1 MDLALAVLFG
11 TMQGIAY
18 KAAAQAGCRRFHIIA
33 VERSVIVLI
42 MALYSLKSAG
52 FELNTTVALI
62 GLAAG
67 ICVFV
72 ARWLL
77 LKALAIGSAGT
88 TWAMLQLSIS
98 IPVLASI
105 FLWGE
110 IPRFHQGIGLIL
122 VPVGVILMRKT
133 GGTVRDPATDKKQR
147 AWLKYI
153 LACFFAEGAGGLC
166 LKAVSVLNLAG
177 SRNMFILI
185 MCFTAVVLCAA
196 VLFGQRSL
204 PNRKELSYGSLA
216 GIFVGPCAI
225 FWLRGIL
232 SVPAIIFFPVVTA
245 SVIVLISVL
254 SRLIWKERMTLMQKL
269 GIGMAVGAAILIACQ

>member
-18 KAAAQAGCRRFHIIA
+18 KAAAQAGCRRFHVIA

-77 LKALAIGSAGT
+77 LKALAIGNAGT
-88 TWAMLQLSIS
+88 TWAVLHLSIS

-110 IPRFHQGIGLIL
+110 VPRPHQVIGLIL
-122 VPVGVILMRKT
+122 VPVGVILMREM
-133 GGTVRDPATDKKQR
+133 GGTVPDPTSGRKQR
-147 AWLKYI
+147 AWVKYI
-153 LACFFAEGAGGLC
+153 LACFFAEGACGLC
-166 LKAVSVLNLAG
+166 FKAVSVLNLAE

-185 MCFTAVVLCAA
+185 LCFVAVVLCAA
-196 VLFGQRSL
+196 VLLGQRSL
-204 PNRKELSYGSLA
+204 PNRKELSYGGLA

-225 FWLRGIL
+225 FWVRGIL
-232 SVPAIIFFPVVTA
+232 SVPAIIFFPVFTA
-245 SVIVLISVL
+245 SVIMLVAVL

-269 GIGMAVGAAILIACQ
+269 GIGMAVGAAVLIACK